1 MAMSKKKSLINAI
14 LYIHYKLIDS
24 FDSLLV
30 CLENEREE
38 WKLFV
43 EEVARYSAMEEVLL
57 KKLYTMEAV

>member
-1 MAMSKKKSLINAI
+1 MDMSKRKSLINAI
-14 LYIHYKLIDS
+14 LYVHYQLIDS

-30 CLENEREE
+30 CLENGREE

-57 KKLYTMEAV
+57 RKLYAMEAV

>member
-1 MAMSKKKSLINAI
+1 MDMSKKKSLINAI

-30 CLENEREE
+30 CLENGREE

-57 KKLYTMEAV
+57 KKLYAMEAV

>member
-1 MAMSKKKSLINAI
+1 MDMSKRKSLINAI
-14 LYIHYKLIDS
+14 LYIHYRLIDS

-30 CLENEREE
+30 CLENGREE

>member
-1 MAMSKKKSLINAI
+1 MDMSKRKSLINAI
-14 LYIHYKLIDS
+14 LYIHYRLIDS

-57 KKLYTMEAV
+57 KKLYAMEAV